1 MNPGEENGNG
11 GWLEYDLSFDA
22 NEVFRLSIIREAGE
36 IIVYKNGLLIGS
48 GEYLNANISKCY
60 GSLLVFDEI
69 LKDNSKITY
78 EKLTFY
84 KFEDYVKHKLN
95 KSFNKEKYIQEGI
108 ERAERLLKIKNNK
121 YKYIDS
127 LILGC
132 RQTFKAAKW
141 KNLILWLNR

>member
-1 MNPGEENGNG
+1 MDKRYILIIILFFINTE
-11 GWLEYDLSFDA
+11 
-22 NEVFRLSIIREAGE
+22 SISIESAA
-36 IIVYKNGLLIGS
+36 
-48 GEYLNANISKCY
+48 LNANISKCY

-132 RQTFKAAKW
+132 RQTFKAAK
-141 KNLILWLNR
+141 